1 MRKLAHAGLALVIVA
16 APAAAQ
22 TFNPPG
28 AFAIE
33 VSLENSPWP
42 RLPMYRNAIT
52 SLEIVGD
59 YAIGGTSADAGL
71 SPYVFAASLS
81 KRQLEMVFPLDE
93 AVTGQRSI
101 PGGFGRGADGALY
114 AGTIP
119 QSGSGSGHIIR
130 VAIEDHRLAVKDL
143 GTPLHGEGV
152 FTVIADAKRKMIYG
166 LTYPSGRFFCFHI
179 PDGKVTIYSETAP
192 DWAALK
198 QLSEYVLKP
207 DDYLSRR
214 LVTDAKGRV
223 YGSCPL
229 GGIFRFDP
237 DSQKPDSQK
246 MVIRRDVIPSV
257 SGRKGLA
264 RVDAWAIAPDG
275 TLYGSNAG
283 DGQLFTLNP
292 DSGKIVN
299 LGQPAMMPRMKGI
312 AFGRDAVLYGVNG
325 GRPGYTHV
333 FMYRASDGFRDFGS
347 LTCPMVAPGIDEGVP
362 WRGFQ
367 MATVAASEDG
377 RYIVM
382 GEDEALSQLMVLPVS
397 GEQARGRAAGK

>member
-1 MRKLAHAGLALVIVA
+1 MRKLARAGLAIIIAVT
-16 APAAAQ
+16 PAMAQ
-22 TFNPPG
+22 TFDQPG

-59 YAIGGTSADAGL
+59 YAIGGTSADPGL
-71 SPYVFAASLS
+71 SPYLFAASLS

-93 AVTGQRSI
+93 AVMGQRSI
-101 PGGFGRGADGALY
+101 PGGFGRGPNGSLY

-119 QSGSGSGHIIR
+119 QSQGSSGHIIR
-130 VAIEDHRLAVKDL
+130 VAVENHQLAVSDL
-143 GTPLHGEGV
+143 GSPLPGEGV

-166 LTYPSGRFFCFHI
+166 LSYPSGRFFCFHI
-179 PDGKVTIYSETAP
+179 PDRKVTIYSETAP
-192 DWAALK
+192 DHAVLK

-214 LVTDAKGRV
+214 LVLDAEGRI

-237 DSQKPDSQK
+237 DSQKIE
-246 MVIRRDVIPSV
+246 IRRDVIPSV
-257 SGRKGLA
+257 SGRAGIA
-264 RVDAWAIAPDG
+264 RVDAWAVASDG
-275 TLYGSNAG
+275 TLYGTNAA

-292 DSGKIVN
+292 DNGKIVN
-299 LGQPAMMPRMKGI
+299 LGKPAMMPRMKGI
-312 AFGRDAVLYGVNG
+312 AFGRDGALYGVSG

-333 FMYRASDGFRDFGS
+333 FTYRASGGFHDFGNP
-347 LTCPMVAPGIDEGVP
+347 TCLMVAPGIEQGVP

-367 MATVAASEDG
+367 IATVAASEDG

-382 GEDEALSQLMVLPVS
+382 GEDEALSQLMVVPVS
-397 GEQARGRAAGK
+397 PGDM